1 VDVYWYWPFL
11 RREELVLADGVVRPG
26 DRLVVET
33 TPRPS
38 DPITATGA
46 YEVRATLPGVADV
59 PERTARWAFS
69 RAATYVGRAR
79 TRRRTVAGAGFDVA
93 HLIYLNPF
101 TDAFD
106 LRGLARRVPLVASV
120 HDVVPHQS
128 RVPAPVERRLLQAQY
143 AHAGILVAHHES
155 VRRRLLAEFDVD
167 PERVVVVP
175 LPISLESVVPRAPG
189 APVNVLFFGTFRRNK
204 GVDLLL
210 QAIERLRGHP
220 DARFHFAG
228 RGFADVE
235 EEVTRAAAADD
246 RITVELG
253 YATADRKREL
263 YAAADLVV
271 LPYTT
276 FASQSAVLQD
286 AYAHRVPIVVSDVG
300 ALGETV
306 RADGSG
312 WVVRPGDVASLT
324 DALGAA
330 IDDAGARAAAAA
342 AMERV
347 AAGRTPAK
355 VGAQLRG
362 VYERVAAR
370 GAGL

>member
-1 VDVYWYWPFL
+1 MDVYWYWPFL
-11 RREELVLADGVVRPG
+11 RREELVLADGFVEPG
-26 DRLVVET
+26 DRLVVQT
-33 TPRPS
+33 TPRPT
-38 DPITATGA
+38 DPIVAAGP
-46 YEVRATLPGVADV
+46 YEVRATLPAVEDLR
-59 PERTARWAFS
+59 ERSLRWAVS
-69 RAATYVGRAR
+69 RASTYVGRAR
-79 TRRRTVAGAGFDVA
+79 ARRRTVAGGGFDVA

-143 AHAGILVAHHES
+143 RHAGILVAHHDS

-167 PERVVVVP
+167 PDRVVVVP
-175 LPISLESVVPRAPG
+175 LPISEEPVAARAPD
-189 APVNVLFFGTFRRNK
+189 APVTVLFFGTFRRNK

-210 QAIERLRGHP
+210 QAIERLRDHP
-220 DARFHFAG
+220 GARFRFAG
-228 RGFADVE
+228 RGFPEVE
-235 EEVTRAAAADD
+235 QEVTRAAGADD

-263 YAAADLVV
+263 YAQADLVV

-286 AYAHRVPIVVSDVG
+286 AYAHRVPLVVSDVG

-306 RADGSG
+306 REDGSG
-312 WVVRPGDVASLT
+312 WVVRPGDVGSLT
-324 DALGAA
+324 DTLARA
-330 IDDAGARAAAAA
+330 IDDAPGRKVAADEMA
-342 AMERV
+342 RV
-347 AAGRTPAK
+347 AGERTPERI
-355 VGAQLRG
+355 GAQLRA
-362 VYERVAAR
+362 VYQEAAGGR
-370 GAGL
+370 